1 MDRCVGW
8 AVFPLVAANF
18 QLVSGKFKAP
28 VMRGEYSTD
37 MQLHRSIEEH
47 YSADLDRWLGNIYFK
62 ISRMSRYLHNDPEYA
77 VRLQYTSQLLGLDPP
92 LAQTEAPHADNGG
105 AAEEGHAEDPPER
118 RAGGGVGTDDSML
131 TSVVVETGAQEA
143 SRGDAHENAG
153 GERETGSVAEGQEGE
168 DAAWRGGAG
177 REGAA
182 AWGQLQQLNGTHT
195 RYASS
200 RSLGEEE
207 KQTRGWWTWWVRRKG
222 LRFTRE
228 ALGRK
233 GALEE
238 ERVALLAA
246 GDSEQ
251 GVSKRGRPGVLAGV
265 EWEKIFETEKG
276 KCWRVEGRTACPH
289 ARGRTCV

>member
-1 MDRCVGW
+1 
-8 AVFPLVAANF
+8 
-18 QLVSGKFKAP
+18 
-28 VMRGEYSTD
+28 
-37 MQLHRSIEEH
+37 
-47 YSADLDRWLGNIYFK
+47 
-62 ISRMSRYLHNDPEYA
+62 MSRYLHNDSEYA

-105 AAEEGHAEDPPER
+105 AAEDGHAEDPPER

-143 SRGDAHENAG
+143 SRGDAHGNA
-153 GERETGSVAEGQEGE
+153 
-168 DAAWRGGAG
+168 GAG
-177 REGAA
+177 RGGAA
-182 AWGQLQQLNGTHT
+182 AWGELQQVNGTNA

-207 KQTRGWWTWWVRRKG
+207 KQTRGWWTWWVRRAG

-228 ALGRK
+228 APGRT
-233 GALEE
+233 GALAE

-251 GVSKRGRPGVLAGV
+251 SVSKRGRPGVLAGV

-276 KCWRVEGRTACPH
+276 EYWLVEGRAACPH
-289 ARGRTCV
+289 ACGRTRV